1 MRVNRSMEY
10 GDLVE
15 ATVILEV
22 RKILIA
28 KNEPKQYH
36 SGSGWDF
43 GN

>member
-1 MRVNRSMEY
+1 MED
-10 GDLVE
+10 GDLVG
-15 ATVILEV
+15 ATVILEE

-28 KNEPKQYH
+28 KNVVKQYN